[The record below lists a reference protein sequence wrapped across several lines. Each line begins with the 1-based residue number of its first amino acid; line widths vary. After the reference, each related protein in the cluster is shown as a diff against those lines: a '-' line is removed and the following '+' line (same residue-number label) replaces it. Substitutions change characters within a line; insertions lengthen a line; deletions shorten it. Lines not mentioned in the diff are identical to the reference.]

1 MILEQLDCSEELG
14 NLVQPVDNNLAL
26 SIYLR
31 AHVPNKV
38 VACFAEQGQFDKILL
53 YSKKVGYTPD
63 YAVLL
68 QHMTRVSPDKAAEF
82 ATQLVN
88 DENGPLIDVNRV
100 SSRSAIPHIVTEWS

>member
-1 MILEQLDCSEELG
+1 
-14 NLVQPVDNNLAL
+14 LVQPVDNNLAL

-63 YAVLL
+63 YGVLL
-68 QHMTRVSPDKAAEF
+68 QHITRVNPDKAAEF

-100 SSRSAIPHIVTEWS
+100 SFQNAIPTSIMRRMGC